1 MTRRWLPSLVAPVCL
16 VVCLVAASPAAAQF
30 EEPSSP
36 RLQSTLTV
44 LQIND
49 VYSTVPVDGV
59 GGVARVATV
68 KKELQAA
75 GRSPLLMIGGDFL
88 ASSVASSVFKGEQMI
103 AAFNAM
109 GLDVATLGNHEFDFG
124 VDLLLTRMTQA
135 KWQWVIANVID
146 RKTNAIIGDAPPFV
160 IRDING
166 LKVGIIGLCLLDEGM
181 NNPELKTR
189 LSLLD
194 PLDTAARYVPE
205 MKRQGAE
212 VVIALTHL
220 RIWADQALA
229 ERVPDIDLIVGGH
242 EHYPINVTT
251 GRTLITKAGMDA
263 RNIAR
268 IDIVK
273 RPGGLI
279 DRYYE
284 LIPVTSAVKD
294 DPATLAVVTD
304 WESRLSAEM
313 DRPVGST
320 SVPLD
325 AINQRVRSE
334 ETNLANLVAD
344 AMRQGAGAEVALM
357 NTGGIR
363 GNRVYP
369 AGPLKRRDLVSIH
382 PFGNVICTVELTGEA
397 LLRMLNIGVG
407 NLPAV
412 TSGQFPAVSGM
423 TFRVTVA
430 NAPGDRVRD
439 LRVNGTPVDL
449 ARIYTLAVPNY
460 VLNGGDS
467 YEAMKSSLRVLVDPE
482 QGPLIVTALER
493 YIDGREVSPTV
504 DGRIAIE
511 K

>member
-1 MTRRWLPSLVAPVCL
+1 MTGRWFPSLAVAVL
-16 VVCLVAASPAAAQF
+16 ALGFVSPAAAQF

-36 RLQSTLTV
+36 RLQSAVTI

-49 VYSTVPVDGV
+49 VYSTVPVDGL

-75 GRSPLLMIGGDFL
+75 GRTPLLMIGGDFL

-124 VDLLLTRMTQA
+124 VDMLLTRMTQA

-146 RKTNAIIGDAPPFV
+146 RKTNAIIGGAPPYV
-160 IRDING
+160 IREANG
-166 LKVGIIGLCLLDEGM
+166 LKVGILGLCLLDEGM

-189 LSLLD
+189 LNLLD

-205 MKRQGAE
+205 MKQQGAD
-212 VVIALTHL
+212 VIIALTHL

-229 ERVPDIDLIVGGH
+229 DRVPDIDLIVGGH
-242 EHYPINVTT
+242 EHYPITVTT

-268 IDIVK
+268 VDITK
-273 RPGGLI
+273 RPGGAI

-320 SVPLD
+320 SEPLD
-325 AINQRVRSE
+325 AVNQRVRSQ

-344 AMRQGAGAEVALM
+344 AIRQEAGADVALM
-357 NTGGIR
+357 NSGGIR

-369 AGPLKRRDLVSIH
+369 AGPLTRRDLVSVH
-382 PFGNVICTVELTGEA
+382 PFGNVVCTVELTGES

-412 TSGQFPAVSGM
+412 TSGQFPAVSGV
-423 TFRVTVA
+423 TFRVVLA
-430 NAPGDRVRD
+430 NRSGDRVRD
-439 LRVNGTPVDL
+439 LRVNGAPVDPTKT
-449 ARIYTLAVPNY
+449 YTLAVPNY

-467 YEAMKSSLRVLVDPE
+467 YEAMKASLRVLVDAE

-493 YIDGREVSPTV
+493 YINGRQISPKV

-511 K
+511 R

>member
-1 MTRRWLPSLVAPVCL
+1 MSRRCLPSLLALLCL
-16 VVCLVAASPAAAQF
+16 VLASPAAAQF

-36 RLQSTLTV
+36 RLQSTLTI

-49 VYSTVPVDGV
+49 VYSTVPVDGL
-59 GGVARVATV
+59 GGVARVATI

-75 GRSPLLMIGGDFL
+75 GRTPLLMIGGDFL

-124 VDLLLTRMTQA
+124 VDMLLTRMLQA

-146 RKTNAIIGDAPPFV
+146 RKTNAIIGNAPPYIV
-160 IRDING
+160 RTING

-205 MKRQGAE
+205 MKQQGAD
-212 VVIALTHL
+212 VIIALTHL

-229 ERVPDIDLIVGGH
+229 ERVPEIDVIVGGH
-242 EHYPINVTT
+242 EHYPISVTT
-251 GRTLITKAGMDA
+251 GRTLISKAGMDA
-263 RNIAR
+263 RNVAR
-268 IDIVK
+268 LDIVK
-273 RPGGLI
+273 RPGGVV
-279 DRYYE
+279 DRFYE

-294 DPATLAVVTD
+294 DPDTLAIVND

-320 SVPLD
+320 SEPLD
-325 AINQRVRSE
+325 AVNQRVRSE

-344 AMRQGAGAEVALM
+344 AIRQEAGADVALV
-357 NTGGIR
+357 NSGGIR

-369 AGPLKRRDLVSIH
+369 AGALTRRDLVSIH
-382 PFGNVICTVELTGEA
+382 PFGNVVCTVELSGDA

-423 TFRVTVA
+423 TFRVVLA
-430 NAPGDRVRD
+430 NRAGDRVRD
-439 LRVNGTPVDL
+439 LRVNGTPMEP
-449 ARIYTLAVPNY
+449 AKTYTMALPNY

-467 YEAMKSSLRVLVDPE
+467 YEAMKSSLRVLVDAE
-482 QGPLIVTALER
+482 QGPLVVSALER
-493 YIDGREVSPTV
+493 YVGGREINPKV

>member
-1 MTRRWLPSLVAPVCL
+1 MTHRWLTSLAALLCL
-16 VVCLVAASPAAAQF
+16 VVAAPAAAQF

-36 RLQSTLTV
+36 RLQSAVTI

-49 VYSTVPVDGV
+49 VYSTVPVDGL
-59 GGVARVATV
+59 GGVSRVATI

-75 GRSPLLMIGGDFL
+75 GRTPLLMIGGDFL

-124 VDLLLTRMTQA
+124 VDMLVTRMRQA

-146 RKTNAIIGDAPPFV
+146 RQTNAIIGGAPPYV

-166 LKVGIIGLCLLDEGM
+166 LKVGILGLCLLDEGM
-181 NNPELKTR
+181 SNPELRTR
-189 LSLLD
+189 LTLLD

-205 MKRQGAE
+205 MKQQGAD
-212 VVIALTHL
+212 VIIALTHL

-229 ERVPDIDLIVGGH
+229 DRVPEIDLIVGGH

-263 RNIAR
+263 RNVAR
-268 IDIVK
+268 IDIIK
-273 RPGGLI
+273 RPGGAL

-294 DPATLAVVTD
+294 DPATLAVVND
-304 WESRLSAEM
+304 WESKLSEEM

-320 SVPLD
+320 SEPLD
-325 AINQRVRSE
+325 AINQRVRSR

-344 AMRQGAGAEVALM
+344 AMRQEAHTDVALV
-357 NTGGIR
+357 NSGGIR

-369 AGPLKRRDLVSIH
+369 AGRLTRRDLVSIH

-412 TSGQFPAVSGM
+412 TTGQFPAVSGVR
-423 TFRVTVA
+423 FRVVLA
-430 NAPGDRVRD
+430 NHTGDRVRD

-449 ARIYTLAVPNY
+449 TKTYTMALPDY
-460 VLNGGDS
+460 VLNGGDN
-467 YEAMKSSLRVLVDPE
+467 YDAMKSSLRVLVAAE
-482 QGPLIVTALER
+482 QGPLIVSALER
-493 YIDGREVSPTV
+493 YIAGRQISPTV

-511 K
+511 P

>member
-1 MTRRWLPSLVAPVCL
+1 MTRRWLPLLVALLSLV
-16 VVCLVAASPAAAQF
+16 VAVPASAQF

-36 RLQSTLTV
+36 RLQSALTV

-49 VYSTVPVDGV
+49 VYSTVPVDGL
-59 GGVARVATV
+59 GGVARVATI

-75 GRSPLLMIGGDFL
+75 GRTPLLMIGGDFL

-124 VDLLLTRMTQA
+124 VDMLLTRMAQA

-146 RKTNAIIGDAPPFV
+146 RQTNAIIGNAPPYV
-160 IRDING
+160 LRDING
-166 LKVGIIGLCLLDEGM
+166 LKVGILGLCLLDEGM

-189 LSLLD
+189 LNLLD

-205 MKRQGAE
+205 MKQQGAD
-212 VVIALTHL
+212 VIIALTHL

-229 ERVPDIDLIVGGH
+229 ERVPEIDLIVGGH

-263 RNIAR
+263 RNVAR

-273 RPGGLI
+273 RPGGLL
-279 DRYYE
+279 DRFYE

-294 DPATLAVVTD
+294 DAATLAVVND
-304 WESRLSAEM
+304 WESKLSAEM

-320 SVPLD
+320 SEPLD
-325 AINQRVRSE
+325 AINQRVRSQ

-344 AMRQGAGAEVALM
+344 AMRQEAHADVALM
-357 NTGGIR
+357 NSGGIR

-369 AGPLKRRDLVSIH
+369 AGALTRRELVSIH

-397 LLRMLNIGVG
+397 LLRMVNIGVA

-423 TFRVTVA
+423 TFRVLLA
-430 NAPGDRVRD
+430 NRPGDRVRD
-439 LRVNGTPVDL
+439 LRVNGAPVE
-449 ARIYTLAVPNY
+449 AAKIYSMAVPNY

-467 YEAMKSSLRVLVDPE
+467 YEAMKSSLRVVVDPE
-482 QGPLIVTALER
+482 QGPLIVSALER
-493 YIDGREVSPTV
+493 YIAGRQVSPAI
-504 DGRIAIE
+504 DGRIRIE
-511 K
+511 N